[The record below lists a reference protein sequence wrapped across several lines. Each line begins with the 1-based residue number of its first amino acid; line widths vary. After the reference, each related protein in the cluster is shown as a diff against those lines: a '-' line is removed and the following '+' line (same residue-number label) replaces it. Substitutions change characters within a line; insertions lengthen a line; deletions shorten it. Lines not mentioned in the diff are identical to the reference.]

1 MRLPHIYMK
10 SSQIANRAYNLEPI
24 RHGPL
29 IKFSPNH
36 SEWSQEW
43 CTIFTAGDEIIA
55 AHSSARADTP
65 GGKCISPKQTHADG
79 CEREEHLPGRAAG
92 RTPSIQ
98 LCAQHASLTG
108 ICSSLLHRRVSIKN
122 VNLLPDFPDERTTTM
137 PFDSLYNYRSEEKK
151 RVSRNIIKMRLLALG
166 VRELWSGARNGPP
179 PGPHRSTY
187 THVIAGSDNAQLP
200 GWKIE
205 V

>member
-55 AHSSARADTP
+55 AHSSAPRADTP
-65 GGKCISPKQTHADG
+65 GQAENASLQSKLTLR
-79 CEREEHLPGRAAG
+79 ERSICPAG

-108 ICSSLLHRRVSIKN
+108 ICSSLLYIGAGIYKKCKFITR
-122 VNLLPDFPDERTTTM
+122 FPQRTHTTTM
-137 PFDSLYNYRSEEKK
+137 PFDSLYNYRS
-151 RVSRNIIKMRLLALG
+151 
-166 VRELWSGARNGPP
+166 VRERRKRESLLK
-179 PGPHRSTY
+179 Y
-187 THVIAGSDNAQLP
+187 
-200 GWKIE
+200 
-205 V
+205 